1 MTTLLGLTYISNEKV
16 PLADLDDY
24 VTVHVPGAGFNQHLG
39 NHAPWFW
46 SIDRRGGGG
55 VDFKQGKYDY
65 WVRRIG
71 SNQPIGPSRPERGI
85 LANLTNKC
93 RIWILMVVGA
103 CVCVANIRR
112 KIETLIG
119 QSVQKL
125 SGGMMPCA
133 VQCRNS
139 VGGEIFRISM
149 PNSPEKALRSVWMHY
164 FGSESA

>member
-119 QSVQKL
+119 IFATSHQL
-125 SGGMMPCA
+125 LLAHECRHPDAGDNDGG
-133 VQCRNS
+133 
-139 VGGEIFRISM
+139 
-149 PNSPEKALRSVWMHY
+149 
-164 FGSESA
+164 SAKSCDGRF